1 LFSDISDPN
10 VQVVA
15 ARENNAYKNA
25 DLQRTIYMLRLPGG
39 KKVIVDVFNAI
50 STEKAQFDLPFQYNG
65 QLISTSFKYNYSEK
79 IQEPFGKNNGYQFL
93 WKEGEASVKD
103 TMAQFT
109 FLNNR
114 TYYTISSLI
123 DGTASLFFTRTGA
136 NDPNF
141 NLRREPA
148 FIIRKN
154 GSGQSFISVIEI
166 HGKFDPVIEFSTNS
180 YSSVQNMKLLENDD
194 YSVIEIIVN
203 GKKILIAQ
211 SNKDYNKTTKHSAK
225 EISWA
230 GPFTVL
236 YDGKILK

>member
-1 LFSDISDPN
+1 M
-10 VQVVA
+10 
-15 ARENNAYKNA
+15 E
-25 DLQRTIYMLRLPGG
+25 
-39 KKVIVDVFNAI
+39 
-50 STEKAQFDLPFQYNG
+50 
-65 QLISTSFKYNYSEK
+65 
-79 IQEPFGKNNGYQFL
+79 
-93 WKEGEASVKD
+93 EGEASVKD
-103 TMAQFT
+103 TIAQFT

-180 YSSVQNMKLLENDD
+180 YSAVQKMKLLENGD
-194 YSVIEIIVN
+194 SSLIEIIIN
-203 GKKILIAQ
+203 GKRLLIAQ
-211 SNKDYNKTTKHSAK
+211 SNKDFNKTTKHSVK
-225 EISWA
+225 EISWT
-230 GPFTVL
+230 GPFAIL
-236 YDGKILK
+236 YDGKFLK